1 MKKCEFYTNISGKP
15 ELVSGYAVRI
25 WDAPIYWLYFIYK
38 NTLSGKWYVI
48 DPRSGL
54 ALADFRK
61 RATAAEGA
69 RHYHA
74 KAIECHAYETDQ
86 YEERCRDFKRSISAL
101 GLNRSQTGYWDV
113 YAS

>member
-1 MKKCEFYTNISGKP
+1 MKKCEFYTNIHGKP

-25 WDAPIYWLYFIYK
+25 WDAPIYWLYFIYR
-38 NTLSGKWYVI
+38 NTSSGNWYVI

-74 KAIECHAYETDQ
+74 KAIEKHVYETDQ
-86 YEERCRDFKRSISAL
+86 YEECCRDFQQSISAL

>member
-1 MKKCEFYTNISGKP
+1 MKKCEFYTNIDGKL

-25 WDAPIYWLYFIYK
+25 WDVPIYWLYFIYK
-38 NTLSGKWYVI
+38 NASSGNWYVI

-54 ALADFRK
+54 SLATFRK

-74 KAIECHAYETDQ
+74 KAIESHVYETDQ
-86 YEERCRDFKRSISAL
+86 YEERCRDFQRSIFAL
-101 GLNRSQTGYWDV
+101 GLNRSQTSYLDV